1 MNLYVTCH
9 PERVL
14 RTLILRL
21 MTAGILLGACAM
33 VHADDGDPDTTF
45 AGSGKAVY
53 RWPTSYEGHTVEKA
67 TTRAVAALADGRIV
81 IAGTFDPSS
90 LAQMCAIRRFKSN
103 GDNDYDFGEGTA
115 ALGTAFVEFGDPLAR
130 NEALGVFAG
139 AANTILVVG
148 VAETMNSPG
157 HRPAMAR
164 LLANG
169 QLDPSFGVGGR
180 QIIQNQPFGPSAR
193 TLFNSVAMAPDG
205 KILMAGYCDDC
216 SGGSG
221 DDFVA
226 VRLNPNGTVDG
237 TYGTSGWF
245 RFGRNDGQS
254 RALPEVATAVAV
266 DTQGRVILGG
276 YSEAYN
282 DNSHQQKPL
291 LVRTTPI
298 GQLDT
303 AFNVTGV
310 LDVNLLGSL
319 ATSALAIDAYNDGI
333 ILAANITNSAS
344 VVPGAVLTRIKRT
357 GVVDT
362 TFGQGGLVFLQYD
375 EGTNVTALVVRRDR
389 RIVAAGWIDPVG
401 NDTSDFFAARM
412 LFNGAL
418 DNSFD
423 GNGVNRYTMPFE
435 VNSIDIPFAMTLSGE
450 RPVIAGSLFDPTAP
464 GFGKYASAVV
474 RLQSDAIFEND
485 FD

>member
-1 MNLYVTCH
+1 MNSNVTCH
-9 PERVL
+9 PERVW
-14 RTLILRL
+14 RALILRV
-21 MTAGILLGACAM
+21 MTVGMLLGGCAV

-45 AGSGKAVY
+45 SGDGKAIY
-53 RWPTSYEGHTVEKA
+53 AWPTSYEGHSVEKA
-67 TTRAVAALADGRIV
+67 TTRAVAALADGSIV

-90 LAQMCAIRRFKSN
+90 LVQMCAIRRFTSN
-103 GDNDYDFGEGTA
+103 GGTDYDFGEGTA
-115 ALGTAFVEFGDPLAR
+115 ALGTAFVEFGDPLAK

-148 VAETMNSPG
+148 VAETMNTPG

-169 QLDPSFGVGGR
+169 QLDPSFGVDGR
-180 QIIQNQPFGPSAR
+180 QIIQNQPFGAGAR
-193 TLFNSVAMAPDG
+193 TLFNTVAMAPDG
-205 KILMAGYCDDC
+205 KIVMAGYCDDC

-226 VRLNPNGTVDG
+226 VRLNSNGTVDN
-237 TYGTSGWF
+237 TYGTSGWV
-245 RFGRNDGQS
+245 RFARKDGQGHDV
-254 RALPEVATAVAV
+254 PEVITAVAV

-282 DNSHQQKPL
+282 DNSHQQKPV
-291 LVRTTPI
+291 LVRTTPT

-303 AFNVTGV
+303 TFNVTGFFD
-310 LDVNLLGSL
+310 LNLLGSF

-333 ILAANITNSAS
+333 ILATNITNSAS
-344 VVPGAVLTRIKRT
+344 VVPGALLTRINRT

-362 TFGQGGLVFLQYD
+362 NFGEGGLVILQND
-375 EGTNVTALVVRRDR
+375 EGSNINALTVRRDR

-401 NDTSDFFAARM
+401 GDTRDFFAARM
-412 LFNGAL
+412 FFTGDL

-423 GNGVNRYTMPFE
+423 GNGVARYTMPFAA
-435 VNSIDIPFAMTLSGE
+435 NSVDIPFAITLSAE
-450 RPVIAGSLFDPTAP
+450 RPVIAGSLFDSTAS
-464 GFGKYASAVV
+464 GFGAFASGVL
-474 RLQSDAIFEND
+474 RLRSDAIFDND